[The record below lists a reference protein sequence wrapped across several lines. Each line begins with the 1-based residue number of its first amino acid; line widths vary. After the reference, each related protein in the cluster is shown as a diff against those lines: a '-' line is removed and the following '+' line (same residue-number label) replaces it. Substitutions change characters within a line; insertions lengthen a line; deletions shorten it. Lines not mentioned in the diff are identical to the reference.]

1 MGNSKIF
8 YYPASREVSGL
19 QTIDFGET
27 ISDLQISPYR
37 VTTDAVSI
45 GGRFSRI
52 ARRSGMRVRII
63 HERFTDLNLARAL
76 YSLQSHLFSG
86 GALSFAVDDT
96 DTYAAF
102 YTGGSAIF
110 SGSRPTYPMQPELFK
125 AYGTTTPV
133 NGDVLHVESFGA
145 GARYEET
152 TVHTFSG
159 RNLTLGADLKYDHS
173 TPFMIRHRDFFPA
186 LFLTDTSA
194 PIITDDRRISFTLDM
209 TLECY
214 PAHTRALLSSAGSD
228 GLPIGGT
235 VDAPSK
241 SDLDAAIVGPL
252 APGIS
257 GSSVTTPKTPTIAG
271 AERAGTL
278 SPLED
283 AIRKIDL
290 LR

>member
-63 HERFTDLNLARAL
+63 HERFTDLDLARAL

-125 AYGTTTPV
+125 AYGTTTPA

-159 RNLTLGADLKYDHS
+159 RNLTLGADLKYDHG
-173 TPFMIRHRDFFPA
+173 TPFMIRQRDFFPA

-194 PIITDDRRISFTLDM
+194 PILTDDRRISFTLDM

-235 VDAPSK
+235 LDAPSK
-241 SDLDAAIVGPL
+241 TDLDEAVFGPL
-252 APGIS
+252 GPGIS
-257 GSSVTTPKTPTIAG
+257 AGGVSLPKRPTLDGPERLAG
-271 AERAGTL
+271 PG
-278 SPLED
+278 PLEE
-283 AIRKIDL
+283 AMRKIDL
-290 LR
+290 LG